1 MSQTC
6 FLVNLTNDHTPLNIL
21 NPLECI
27 RMILGP
33 RHFPPPWSTANRPRS
48 YRARSIPRWSEV
60 KTCDGKSYRL
70 LRTDSTLFQLFQ
82 SSNESNATSRELPNV
97 ARQCKATCTF
107 LQNQRSQTISDLKS
121 YNLDAICQ
129 EQKRTT
135 SACGQLRTA
144 SATTQEQ
151 CPFSQVELECMQ
163 ACHVPVRGNTC
174 ISSFKSCPLNIWE
187 ESHKTNLCLTERFRL
202 VSVIG
207 WFHWSALTSAQ
218 GWSCSQIDRRPW
230 CGSAVGSYTWLARIK
245 CCILYLLFAQ
255 DVQRCTEYDPS
266 QETISKHGKHVA
278 LCPSSSCPL

>member
-1 MSQTC
+1 MHSH
-6 FLVNLTNDHTPLNIL
+6 D
-21 NPLECI
+21 
-27 RMILGP
+27 LG
-33 RHFPPPWSTANRPRS
+33 STAFSPHRG
-48 YRARSIPRWSEV
+48 ALQIGHEATEHKIPRWSEV
-60 KTCDGKSYRL
+60 KTCHGRKVLQAPQDWFNFISVIKWIKCFNIKG
-70 LRTDSTLFQLFQ
+70 
-82 SSNESNATSRELPNV
+82 V
-97 ARQCKATCTF
+97 AKCWQCKATCTF

-151 CPFSQVELECMQ
+151 CPFSQVKLECMQ

-255 DVQRCTEYDPS
+255 DVQRCTEYDPN

-278 LCPSSSCPL
+278 LYPSSCCPL